1 VRRWHGAGAIV
12 WIVCAGQPL
21 AGQATPMLDAGVS
34 SVHFDGFLRSGSA
47 YVAPG
52 FRFNRPTLT
61 LAAQGSYIVFE
72 SGNTI
77 VQGTG
82 VAAWLTP
89 RLGPLRAELGGAG
102 AVSKYTDA
110 STAGYALGRVRAHL
124 TARIRGAWIGG
135 WIGGSYGR
143 SSAAAVVH
151 RVGELAAGAW
161 AANRQGGVA
170 VALTWSAIADSA
182 YLDLTGTAR
191 WSARFLEV
199 DALVGART
207 WSLGGGEGT
216 YGQVDAWIPIGRR
229 IALLL
234 SAGRTPSD
242 YVRGLLASKYVT
254 LGMRLTPF
262 AGRARPASALT
273 DVLRREARPPE
284 VTPAVTAPRLAVSTT
299 DGEIRSFRVRAPGA
313 QTVELAGD
321 FTDWQ
326 PLPLLRVDDDTWE
339 ITLRVPAGT
348 YRLDVRA
355 DGGPWHA
362 PQGTRLEHDE
372 FGGEVGIL
380 VVW

>member
-1 VRRWHGAGAIV
+1 
-12 WIVCAGQPL
+12 
-21 AGQATPMLDAGVS
+21 MLDAGVS
-34 SVHFDGFLRSGSA
+34 SVHFDGFLTSGAA

-61 LAAQGSYIVFE
+61 LAAQGSYLVFE

-77 VQGTG
+77 LQGTG
-82 VAAWLTP
+82 AAAWLTP
-89 RLGPLRAELGGAG
+89 RLGPLRGELGALG
-102 AVSKYTDA
+102 AVSRYATA
-110 STAGYALGRVRAHL
+110 PTAGYALGRARAHL
-124 TARIRGAWIGG
+124 TARIRNAWIGG

-143 SSAAAVVH
+143 SSAAAVAH

-161 AANRQGGVA
+161 AAGRQGGVA
-170 VALTWSAIADSA
+170 VALTWSGIADSA
-182 YLDLTGTAR
+182 YLDLTGTVR
-191 WSARFLEV
+191 WSARFLEL
-199 DALVGART
+199 DGLLGART
-207 WSLGGGEGT
+207 WSQGGGEGV
-216 YGQVDAWIPIGRR
+216 YGQVDAWIPIERR

-242 YVRGLLASKYVT
+242 YVRGLLASKYVS
-254 LGMRLTPF
+254 LGVRLTPF
-262 AGRARPASALT
+262 AGPARPASALT
-273 DVLRREARPPE
+273 DVLRREARPPA
-284 VTPAVTAPRLAVSTT
+284 VTPAVTAPRLALATA
-299 DGEIRSFRVRAPGA
+299 DGEIRTVRVRAPGA
-313 QTVELAGD
+313 RTIELAGD

-326 PLPLLRVDDDTWE
+326 PLPLLRVDGDTWE

-355 DGGPWHA
+355 DGGPWRA